1 MPIDDLAALGQKM
14 KIARKEKE
22 LTQQELA
29 DLSHVS
35 IKQIA
40 KIEKG
45 KINPSYLILKALA
58 KVLSISLDSLIN
70 PNVSPEDEGINQ
82 MKMFYSSCPLEMRK
96 TLLRLTQETTRELTE
111 LSKNFDM
118 YPLYWTTSKEGIFIC
133 DILMN
138 ISVNVLNHISRGSCL
153 RYQKVSLRK
162 GSKE

>member
-58 KVLSISLDSLIN
+58 KVLSISLDSKK
-70 PNVSPEDEGINQ
+70 D
-82 MKMFYSSCPLEMRK
+82 
-96 TLLRLTQETTRELTE
+96 LRIKI
-111 LSKNFDM
+111 LSA
-118 YPLYWTTSKEGIFIC
+118 
-133 DILMN
+133 ILSIVFAPRQN
-138 ISVNVLNHISRGSCL
+138 L
-153 RYQKVSLRK
+153 
-162 GSKE
+162 

>member
-1 MPIDDLAALGQKM
+1 MLLLIDQNLLVEQLEEKNVNGQDKDSLP
-14 KIARKEKE
+14 KQE

-111 LSKNFDM
+111 LSKNFEI
-118 YPLYWTTSKEGIFIC
+118 K
-133 DILMN
+133 
-138 ISVNVLNHISRGSCL
+138 
-153 RYQKVSLRK
+153 
-162 GSKE
+162 

>member
-1 MPIDDLAALGQKM
+1 MTGSFYFQTTLQNCVFSSFIIQAINSHYKHNASFAPIKTAQSSLLIDIIILFLE
-14 KIARKEKE
+14 ARKEKE

-111 LSKNFDM
+111 LSKNFE
-118 YPLYWTTSKEGIFIC
+118 TK
-133 DILMN
+133 
-138 ISVNVLNHISRGSCL
+138 
-153 RYQKVSLRK
+153 
-162 GSKE
+162 

>member
-1 MPIDDLAALGQKM
+1 MRSLEYPIQFKARGDGLDVPHSGQCSPHGYIMEPHLEQKIRWEYSRRRQKM
-14 KIARKEKE
+14 KKARKEKE

-111 LSKNFDM
+111 LSKNFE
-118 YPLYWTTSKEGIFIC
+118 TK
-133 DILMN
+133 
-138 ISVNVLNHISRGSCL
+138 
-153 RYQKVSLRK
+153 
-162 GSKE
+162 